1 MGKTRRSFTREFK
14 VQAVRMVGEAG
25 RRLSEVARDLEL
37 DPKLIRRWREAL
49 EQEKEKEV
57 SEAFPG
63 KGHLQPE
70 PEEVRRLQRENARL
84 REEREILK
92 KALAIFSGPHQP

>member
-1 MGKTRRSFTREFK
+1 MGRTRRSFTREFK
-14 VQAVRMVGEAG
+14 VQAVRMVSEGG

-49 EQEKEKEV
+49 EQEQEKEV

-70 PEEVRRLQRENARL
+70 SEELRRLQRENARL

>member
-1 MGKTRRSFTREFK
+1 MGRTRRSFTREFK
-14 VQAVRMVGEAG
+14 VQAVRMVSEGG

-49 EQEKEKEV
+49 EQEQEKEV

-70 PEEVRRLQRENARL
+70 PEELRRLQRENTRL

>member
-1 MGKTRRSFTREFK
+1 MGRTRRSFTREFK
-14 VQAVRMVGEAG
+14 VQAVRMVSEGG
-25 RRLSEVARDLEL
+25 GRLSEVARDLEL

-49 EQEKEKEV
+49 EQEKKQEV

-70 PEEVRRLQRENARL
+70 PEELRRLQRENARL